1 MLPKTLNNFHQP
13 EYDRLT
19 ESANAASTQNKRL
32 NRQLAFLSC
41 LCPAAFAVGLA
52 IGNSHLRWYQYLF
65 GCSAALLLSS
75 SSALKFAQSVT
86 GRVHETLDFREY
98 STRAA
103 NAQIRLMK
111 RALGKI
117 SSPIFSALIKQA
129 TSLSDQATNLNL
141 DNRSLSLAIADAKA
155 SSANADE
162 LTHQAADRALNL
174 AQSISATTT
183 HIANAANIAVTLANT
198 AFAAARTITVLD
210 GRLAPINES
219 IATLDMLLTRAA
231 STLPIE
237 STAPAD
243 MALTNQVAALG
254 RAGLI
259 ALTEMKHVIT
269 NLREDA
275 EIATQRCQEIAYIVQ
290 TQHQAGED
298 LSLSVLAQAEEITAI
313 ARYLENTRGGV
324 SQLRRQVEMVAN
336 RQSQN
341 EAAIRELSESARI
354 LPSCANEIVNLFT
367 EDKTF
372 HTIDGNG

>member
-1 MLPKTLNNFHQP
+1 
-13 EYDRLT
+13 
-19 ESANAASTQNKRL
+19 
-32 NRQLAFLSC
+32 
-41 LCPAAFAVGLA
+41 
-52 IGNSHLRWYQYLF
+52 
-65 GCSAALLLSS
+65 
-75 SSALKFAQSVT
+75 
-86 GRVHETLDFREY
+86 
-98 STRAA
+98 
-103 NAQIRLMK
+103 
-111 RALGKI
+111 
-117 SSPIFSALIKQA
+117 
-129 TSLSDQATNLNL
+129 
-141 DNRSLSLAIADAKA
+141 
-155 SSANADE
+155 
-162 LTHQAADRALNL
+162 
-174 AQSISATTT
+174 
-183 HIANAANIAVTLANT
+183 
-198 AFAAARTITVLD
+198 
-210 GRLAPINES
+210 
-219 IATLDMLLTRAA
+219 MLLTRAA